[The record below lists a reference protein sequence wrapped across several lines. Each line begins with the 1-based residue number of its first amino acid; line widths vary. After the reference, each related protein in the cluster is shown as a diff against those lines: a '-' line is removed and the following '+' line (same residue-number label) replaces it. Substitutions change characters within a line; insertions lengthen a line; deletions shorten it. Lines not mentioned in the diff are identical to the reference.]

1 MLLKLKNA
9 GIQME
14 LCIPDRELGYYRGTR
29 FDWSGIFHSIQADG
43 ANYVEEWFD
52 DYDPLRH
59 DCVCGP
65 VDEFAQTVAD
75 RFGCRTW
82 APYPGCEVDLLTN
95 EIVNEGMKIPAK
107 PRKAAQRKA
116 DSAFDRLVAAG
127 KRLLD
132 IIYRNEGLSNRDK
145 ARFESQINNLADKWE
160 E

>member
-1 MLLKLKNA
+1 MHARIESLHGVSGHADMNGLLKWVGAFESPLGKRCLWYMA
-9 GIQME
+9 RIRLQMI
-14 LCIPDRELGYYRGTR
+14 CPDSRRQIRL
-29 FDWSGIFHSIQADG
+29 S
-43 ANYVEEWFD
+43 YV
-52 DYDPLRH
+52 
-59 DCVCGP
+59 
-65 VDEFAQTVAD
+65 
-75 RFGCRTW
+75 